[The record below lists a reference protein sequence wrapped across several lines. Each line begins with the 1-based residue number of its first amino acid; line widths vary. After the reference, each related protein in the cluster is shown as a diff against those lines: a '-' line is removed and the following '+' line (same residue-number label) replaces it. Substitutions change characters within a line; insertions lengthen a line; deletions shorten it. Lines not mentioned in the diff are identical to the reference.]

1 MAIFS
6 TTVLGAGKIIKSKK
20 ILVYNTES
28 FSTQEMY
35 IGNASLKNSN
45 LINILQKAPTRTNV
59 QEVCSTI
66 LSLTDGV
73 GSEVYLTID
82 SEVSDKPGYQ
92 TKFSYIPQ
100 GITSNDGFNVIIYL
114 FEEDN
119 TLSPLGFSVF
129 SETQSR
135 RDLTESSTYKIKKD
149 YSVEKTLI
157 YLGFNN
163 EIKLEANNVSL
174 LDNIVQYAKVENRD
188 LSGDENWNYTSIRKW
203 KTDSPSLD
211 ISPRYTTTLL
221 GKNQYLYSDTQSFLL
236 DNSGKVN
243 VSTKLCFQKNI
254 RVDFDRFNKSQ
265 VGFYKGD
272 IVISVWNDKCE
283 YSIFSLQRKNEV
295 GGVLSYTN
303 PLEIDGNVIFSSNV
317 YQVPKISENQFIRCF
332 TGKYVT
338 VSVDGT
344 DRFFDIELQDGNDSA
359 QNLGWLKE
367 GKCIL
372 FDQCSIENT
381 QVELES
387 YTFNTSSR
395 IKSAI
400 PEITN
405 IDYDLKELEVEGTF
419 VVLARFGD
427 WYILRRPKYDLAVI
441 TNMVTTIQIMYSELP
456 GLIFV
461 NDQVILLKET
471 TGKNNTKYTV
481 FDSRGKFSTEKTKIH
496 VNTYYKKDL
505 LKDYTAYSDGN
516 KLHVLS
522 INSSVNTEDNA
533 IKIQEGALSSFR
545 RNSLPI
551 TLSDFEIIGALYGI
565 IFYRIGNYINY
576 L

>member
-6 TTVLGAGKIIKSKK
+6 TTVLGAGKIIESEK

-28 FSTQEMY
+28 FNTQEMY
-35 IGNASLKNSN
+35 IKNASLKDSN

-59 QEVCSTI
+59 QEICSTV
-66 LSLTDGV
+66 LELVDGTESKV
-73 GSEVYLTID
+73 FQAIKSEA
-82 SEVSDKPGYQ
+82 SDKPGYL

-114 FEEDN
+114 FEENN
-119 TLSPLGFSVF
+119 TLSPLGFSIF
-129 SETQSR
+129 SEAQSK
-135 RDLTESSTYKIKKD
+135 RDLVESDTYRIKKD
-149 YSVEKTLI
+149 YRVKETSI

-163 EIKLEANNVSL
+163 EINLEVDNVNL
-174 LDNIVQYAKVENRD
+174 LDNIIQYTKTERRD

-203 KTDSPSLD
+203 KTDNPLLD
-211 ISPRYTTTLL
+211 LSPRYTTTLL
-221 GKNQYLYSDTQSFLL
+221 GKNQYLFSDTQSFLL
-236 DNSGKVN
+236 DNLGNVN
-243 VSTKLCFQKNI
+243 ISTKLCLQKNVRI
-254 RVDFDRFNKSQ
+254 DFDRFNKSQ

-272 IVISVWNDKCE
+272 IVISVWNDQCE
-283 YSIFSLQRKNEV
+283 YSIFSLQKKNEV
-295 GGVLSYTN
+295 GGILSYTN
-303 PLEIDGNVIFSSNV
+303 PLEIDGSVIFSSNV
-317 YQVPKISENQFIRCF
+317 YQVPKISENQYIRCF
-332 TGKYVT
+332 TGKYIT

-367 GKCIL
+367 SKCII
-372 FDQCSIENT
+372 FNQCSPENEQIE
-381 QVELES
+381 LDS

-405 IDYDLKELEVEGTF
+405 IDYDLKELEIEGSF

-427 WYILRRPKYDLAVI
+427 WFILKRPKYDLAII
-441 TNMVTTIQIMYSELP
+441 TNMVTTVQILYSELP

-471 TGKNNTKYTV
+471 TGNYNTKYTV
-481 FDSRGKFSTEKTKIH
+481 FDSRGKFSTEKTKTYI
-496 VNTYYKKDL
+496 NTYYKKDL
-505 LKDYTAYSDGN
+505 LKDYTTYTDGN
-516 KLHVLS
+516 RIHVLS
-522 INSSVNTEDNA
+522 INSSVNTEDSA

-545 RNSLPI
+545 RNSLPV